1 MGKESRLEILK
12 GNDAG
17 AQFRISGARV
27 LFGRASDCDVVITD
41 SSVSRNHAEMIRAE
55 GGYIVKDLRSSN
67 GVFVNGKKVQE
78 HYLVSGDVFTM
89 GNHAYRYI
97 EVESAAVNY
106 SRHSQMD
113 GTIPG
118 ISSSSSGDIVVPGS
132 SSSGGVKKKRIILY
146 GIVGGVFVLLLI
158 VLMASGDD
166 KDKKTA
172 TEQKNKEQGASTN
185 EGMTAAEIE
194 KAEPQDPNYLTKIPD
209 DMKEFFDRANEYYF
223 EGKREL
229 RLENYARALESFKK
243 AITFYPNH
251 AKAQFYI
258 KKLNEMIKGESERQ
272 MRVGKKMMSQYRYDD
287 AIRSFNEVMNLNA
300 REPNSPQFK
309 EAEKLKNISEK
320 RKGTV
325 IDQ

>member
-41 SSVSRNHAEMIRAE
+41 SSVSRNHAELIRAE
-55 GGYIVKDLRSSN
+55 GGYIVKDLKSSN

-97 EVESAAVNY
+97 EVEAAAMNY
-106 SRHSQMD
+106 SRQSQME

-118 ISSSSSGDIVVPGS
+118 ISASSSGDIIVPGS
-132 SSSGGVKKKRIILY
+132 SSAGGAKKKRMLLY
-146 GIVGGVFVLLLI
+146 SVVGGLVVIMLI
-158 VLMASGDD
+158 ALMASGED
-166 KDKKTA
+166 KDKKNA
-172 TEQKNKEQGASTN
+172 DEKKNNEQMSSTDKEMSPSD
-185 EGMTAAEIE
+185 IE
-194 KAEPQDPNYLTKIPD
+194 KSEPKEPVYLTKIPD
-209 DMKEFFDRANEYYF
+209 DMKEFFDRANEFYF

-229 RLENYARALESFKK
+229 RMENYARALESFKK
-243 AITFYPNH
+243 AVTFYPNH
-251 AKAQFYI
+251 AKALFYI
-258 KKLNEMIKGESERQ
+258 KKLNEMIKGESEKQ
-272 MRVGKKMMSQYRYDD
+272 MRIGRKMMSQYRYDD

-300 REPNSPQFK
+300 REPNSPLFK

-320 RKGTV
+320 SKGMV